1 MISSIEK
8 IAAQEREHC
17 LVLVRTVVQL
27 FKTVVQLFEIVVQ
40 MFGGTLLGSG
50 ESPLLLFFHFS
61 HGKQNSL
68 SLPYLWLQIF
78 YCSCVASHFTTQ
90 DQLRAFIVFILE
102 SSGQLYTKGISTT
115 LKNQINTI
123 GTIIHQASSTQ
134 TILVKSY
141 YCQNIHFSGKV
152 ISLSLSL
159 LQPKRVNILNTVG

>member
-8 IAAQEREHC
+8 IVAQEREHC

-27 FKTVVQLFEIVVQ
+27 FRIVVQLFGIVVQ

-61 HGKQNSL
+61 HGEQNSL

-123 GTIIHQASSTQ
+123 GTIIHQASSIQ

-159 LQPKRVNILNTVG
+159 TT